1 MTVEFLADEPG
12 VPHRRSTRAVPFHA
26 EREVCVS
33 APSRLSLPEEFLVL
47 SHHPHVKVHDIRQT
61 AVGCAVAELGELALL
76 RRLLVVPK
84 KKRLFGFEVHF
95 TSSRIHLLDLTP
107 TGLSWA
113 DGLLAELGSL
123 TVSRSKPTRLSTWL
137 RRRGDEALYL
147 HRQALIEHGSLFPSE
162 DHELHYP
169 NPSVR
174 DVLISW
180 LRAVANEHFFMDERM
195 LFLSDLVEKA
205 ELNEDFGAAWSMRRR
220 LDRGRGSGALAVLP
234 EEVRDTSAALSSS
247 IFSRRSGVSAG
258 GGDGDGQ

>member
-1 MTVEFLADEPG
+1 MLLTDEQG
-12 VPHRRSTRAVPFHA
+12 PHGRSTGTVLFHA
-26 EREVCVS
+26 EPEVCVA

-47 SHHPHVKVHDIRQT
+47 SHHPHGGVHDIRQT

-84 KKRLFGFEVHF
+84 KKRLFGFEVYF
-95 TSSRIHLLDLTP
+95 TSGRIHLLDLTP
-107 TGLSWA
+107 TGLAWA

-123 TVSRSKPTRLSTWL
+123 AASRSKPIRLPTWL
-137 RRRGDEALYL
+137 RQRGSNALYL
-147 HRQALIEHGSLFPSE
+147 HRQALIERGVLFPSE

-180 LRAVANEHFFMDERM
+180 LRAVADEHFFMDERM

-205 ELNEDFGAAWSMRRR
+205 ELNEDFWAAWSMRRR
-220 LDRGRGSGALAVLP
+220 LDRGRGTGALAVLP
-234 EEVRDTSAALSSS
+234 EEMRDTSTALSSS
-247 IFSRRSGVSAG
+247 IFSRRSGVGAG
-258 GGDGDGQ
+258 GVDGDGE